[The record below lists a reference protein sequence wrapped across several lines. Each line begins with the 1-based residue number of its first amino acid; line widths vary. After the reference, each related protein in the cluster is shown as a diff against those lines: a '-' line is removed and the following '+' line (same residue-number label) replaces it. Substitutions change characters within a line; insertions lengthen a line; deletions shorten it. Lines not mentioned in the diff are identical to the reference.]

1 MRFVRKDGTPVWVQ
15 VHSSIMR
22 SADGAV
28 KYGISVVTDIAE
40 RKAAEDQIHTLAYY
54 DTLTKLPNR
63 RLLVD
68 RLGHALA
75 VSARTRRQGAIMF
88 IDLDHF
94 KTLNDIQGHDVG
106 DRLLEEVAF
115 RLLQAIRQGD
125 TVARLGGDDFV
136 VMLEDLLPDDM
147 VALQV
152 EGVAKK
158 ILAEIVRPYR
168 LELRMGDVMDKTIE
182 YHCTASIGITLFGAG
197 PENVEDLLKQAD
209 LAMYQAKDSGRNSI
223 RFFDPGMQA
232 KVTAR
237 AALAQDLR
245 EAIRDSQFLVH
256 YQPQVRGQGRLT
268 GAEALVRW
276 QHPQRGIVLPAEF
289 IVLAEETGLIL
300 PIGHW
305 VLLTACRQLALWA
318 REPSMADLTIAVNV
332 SAQQFAQGDFVEQ
345 VLQVLSET
353 NAQPQRLKLE
363 LTESLLIMNVDAVI
377 EKMSALKNRG
387 VGFSL
392 DDFGTGYSSLAYL
405 KMLPLDQ
412 LKIDQAFVRDVLVDG
427 NDAAIAKTVVA
438 LGRSLGLN
446 VIAEG
451 VETAE
456 QRDFLAECGCL
467 AYQGFFY
474 GRPMPVAEFEVY
486 ARESWARHGEQV
498 GTLPA

>member
-1 MRFVRKDGTPVWVQ
+1 
-15 VHSSIMR
+15 
-22 SADGAV
+22 
-28 KYGISVVTDIAE
+28 
-40 RKAAEDQIHTLAYY
+40 
-54 DTLTKLPNR
+54 
-63 RLLVD
+63 
-68 RLGHALA
+68 
-75 VSARTRRQGAIMF
+75 
-88 IDLDHF
+88 
-94 KTLNDIQGHDVG
+94 
-106 DRLLEEVAF
+106 
-115 RLLQAIRQGD
+115 
-125 TVARLGGDDFV
+125 
-136 VMLEDLLPDDM
+136 
-147 VALQV
+147 
-152 EGVAKK
+152 
-158 ILAEIVRPYR
+158 
-168 LELRMGDVMDKTIE
+168 
-182 YHCTASIGITLFGAG
+182 
-197 PENVEDLLKQAD
+197 
-209 LAMYQAKDSGRNSI
+209 
-223 RFFDPGMQA
+223 MQA

-245 EAIRDSQFLVH
+245 EAVRDSQFLVH

-276 QHPQRGIVLPAEF
+276 QHPQRGIVAPAEF

-305 VLLTACRQLALWA
+305 VLQTACRQLALWA

-332 SAQQFAQGDFVEQ
+332 SAQQFAQGDFVAQ
-345 VLQVLSET
+345 VLQVLAET

-377 EKMSALKNRG
+377 EKMSALKYRG

-456 QRDFLAECGCL
+456 QQDFLAECGCL

-474 GRPMPVAEFEVY
+474 GRPMPVAEFEAY
-486 ARESWARHGEQV
+486 ALASWSRHGEPA
-498 GTLPA
+498 GTLTA